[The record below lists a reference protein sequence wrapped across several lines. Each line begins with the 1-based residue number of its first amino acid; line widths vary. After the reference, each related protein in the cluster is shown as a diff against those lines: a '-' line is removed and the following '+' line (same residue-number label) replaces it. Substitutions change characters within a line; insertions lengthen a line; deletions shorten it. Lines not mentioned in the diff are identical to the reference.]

1 MGKGIL
7 TLRTSRRLIFA
18 ATMAALL
25 LAAPSTASAATCP
38 VDGGSAY
45 ASAIRS
51 TAGLVSYWRLGESS
65 GTSACDS
72 YGSNAGSYQGAFSLG
87 RVGALSGD
95 PDTAVLLDGSTGI
108 VNVPHASSLDVGDSF
123 TVEAWVRRNSFGA
136 PDYQAIASQ
145 GANAWLLAF
154 NASNRLVLRQAKVGD
169 LVSST
174 ASVTDTGWH
183 YVAVTKS
190 GSSVRL
196 YIDGTDR
203 TGTVTNRTMANN
215 ALPLS
220 LGQSSGTSFFNGT
233 LDEVAL
239 YRAALPAST
248 IQAHRDKGAVT
259 PSPTPSPTPGPDPVI
274 AAAGD
279 IACDP
284 GDSGYNGGNGTSGR
298 CQQRATSN
306 LIVNTGLTGIVTLGD
321 EQYDE
326 ASLTKFQQVYAGTWG
341 RANSLNH
348 PGIGNHEYLTPAAA
362 GYFDYFNGVGNQ
374 NGVAGPRDKGYYSFN
389 LGTWH
394 IVELNSNCSKVAC
407 SSGSSQDQWLR
418 ADLAANPTKCT
429 LAFWHHP
436 RWSSGLAGSNSN
448 MGTLVT
454 DLYRAG
460 AEVILTGHDH
470 LYERYAPQSPSAA
483 AEPAT
488 GLREFI
494 VGTGGKSLVDWSSIK
509 PNSQVRN
516 NTTFGVL
523 RMTLH
528 PSSYD
533 WKFVPIAGQSFTDS
547 GSTSC
552 H

>member
-1 MGKGIL
+1 M
-7 TLRTSRRLIFA
+7 RTPRSLIAA
-18 ATMAALL
+18 ATTALVL
-25 LAAPSTASAATCP
+25 LAAPSGASAATCP

-45 ASAIRS
+45 ANAVRS
-51 TAGLVSYWRLGESS
+51 TSGLVSYWRLGESS

-72 YGSNAGSYQGAFSLG
+72 YGANAGTYQGAFSLG
-87 RVGALSGD
+87 RVGALAGD
-95 PDTAVLLDGSTGI
+95 PDTAVLLDGSTGT
-108 VNVPHASSLDVGDSF
+108 VSVPHTASLDVGDTF

-154 NASNRLVLRQAKVGD
+154 NAGNRLVLRQAKVGD
-169 LVSST
+169 LVTST
-174 ASVTDTGWH
+174 TSVTDTNWH
-183 YVAVTKS
+183 HVAVTKS
-190 GSSVRL
+190 GATVRL

-215 ALPLS
+215 TLPLS
-220 LGQSSGTSFFNGT
+220 IGQSSGTSFFNGT

-239 YRAALPAST
+239 YRGALAAST
-248 IQAHRDKGAVT
+248 IQAHKDKGAVT

-284 GDSGYNGGNGTSGR
+284 SDPGYNGGAGTATR

-306 LIVNTGLTGIVTLGD
+306 LVVGTGLSGVLTLGD

-326 ASLTKFQQVYAGTWG
+326 ASLTKFQQVYAGSWG
-341 RANSLNH
+341 RANALNR
-348 PGIGNHEYLTPAAA
+348 PGIGNHEYLTPGAA

-394 IVELNSNCSKVAC
+394 VIELNSNCTKVAC
-407 SSGSSQDQWLR
+407 SSGSGQDQWLR

-454 DLYRAG
+454 DLYNAN

-470 LYERYAPQSPSAA
+470 LYERFGPQNPSAGA
-483 AEPAT
+483 DSAR

-509 PNSQVRN
+509 ANSQVRN

-523 RMTLH
+523 RLTLH

-533 WKFVPIAGQSFTDS
+533 WKFAPIAGQSFTDS
-547 GSTSC
+547 GSTNC